1 MEALL
6 LCEHSS
12 GRARC
17 TEPTETGLA
26 PFPSERRAAC
36 PSRGRYLRRMSSSSS
51 HLLVTALLLPL
62 TACTALGIGSGTR
75 ADPEPRPSER
85 PAAVAAP
92 LELGLAGARRP
103 DVLRFLM
110 VRSATNPSL
119 SPDGMEVAFSTRISG
134 TPQVWTVNARSGWP
148 RQLTYGEPVSF
159 HAWSPSGDWILYG
172 RDRAGDEREGFYLI
186 DPLGTPERELIAPSD
201 AFRVFGS
208 FTADGER
215 LVYATTGDDGPT
227 FDIHL
232 LELESGR
239 DRRLMEGRMGL
250 YAAAVRPDGGAVI
263 LTEARGEDAV
273 DVHLYDVGAREL
285 RTLLAPRVAARYASF
300 SWEPD
305 GEAFYLAT
313 DQGRDFSGLAR
324 YDLARDRLEFLDHYL
339 GEEDLDRDVEEVA
352 LSPDGRFLAWTVNVE
367 GWSRLHVRDLQTR
380 NDLAP
385 GHIPEG
391 VYEIEWAS
399 AAPVLAITIRSP
411 VIPGDIWTLDLRT
424 RILHRA
430 TRSDPAGL
438 DLTRMVIP
446 THHSFPARDGVEIHG
461 LLYLPSAPDRGT
473 PPPILIAV
481 HGGPTAQA
489 RPTFDAAHQYL
500 LARGVAVFD
509 LNYRGSTGY
518 GKRYARRNDG
528 RLRERELGDIEDAL
542 EWLGERGWVDTSRAA
557 IAGASYGGYLSLAA
571 LTRLPDRFRAGIA
584 FVGVSDWLTALEGA
598 SPELQASDR
607 VEYGDVTD
615 PGDREF
621 FRRLSPLTWVD
632 SLRAPVMLVHGANDP
647 RDPVEQSDRFAEAVR
662 ERGGEVEYLR
672 FPDEGHGIHRL
683 ENRVAAYRR
692 LAEFLERTLEL
703 P

>member
-1 MEALL
+1 
-6 LCEHSS
+6 
-12 GRARC
+12 
-17 TEPTETGLA
+17 
-26 PFPSERRAAC
+26 
-36 PSRGRYLRRMSSSSS
+36 MSSPSAR
-51 HLLVTALLLPL
+51 LLVGALALLPL
-62 TACTALGIGSGTR
+62 TACTALGVGSGTR
-75 ADPEPRPSER
+75 TDPEPRPAEQPTAR
-85 PAAVAAP
+85 AGG
-92 LELGLAGARRP
+92 LEVGLAGARRP
-103 DVLRFLM
+103 DILRYLM
-110 VRSATNPSL
+110 VRSATDPSL

-134 TPQVWTVNARSGWP
+134 SPQVWVVDARSGWP

-159 HAWSPSGDWILYG
+159 HAWSPAGDWILYG
-172 RDRAGDEREGFYLI
+172 RDRAGDEREGFYLV
-186 DPLGTPERELIAPSD
+186 DPLGTPERELLAPSE
-201 AFRVFGS
+201 AFRVFGA

-215 LVYATTGDDGPT
+215 LVYASTGGDEPN
-227 FDIHL
+227 FDIHQL
-232 LELESGR
+232 DVESGR
-239 DRRLMEGRMGL
+239 NRRLMEGRMGL
-250 YAAAVRPDGGAVI
+250 YAAAVRPDGGAVL

-273 DVHLYDVGAREL
+273 DVHLYDVRAREL
-285 RTLLAPRVAARYASF
+285 RTLLAPRVASRYASF

-305 GEAFYLAT
+305 AEAFYLAT

-324 YDLARDRLEFLDHYL
+324 FDLARDRLEFLDHYL
-339 GEEDLDRDVEEVA
+339 GEDDLDRDVEDVA
-352 LSPDGRFLAWTVNVE
+352 LSPDGRYLAWTVNVE
-367 GWSRLHVRDLQTR
+367 GWSHLHVRDLQTR

-385 GHIPEG
+385 GYMPDG
-391 VYEIEWAS
+391 VYEIEWAPE
-399 AAPVLAITIRSP
+399 APVLAITLRSP
-411 VIPGDIWTLDLRT
+411 VVPGDIWTLDLRT
-424 RILHRA
+424 RILHRT

-446 THHSFPARDGVEIHG
+446 THHSLPARDGVEIHG
-461 LLYLPSAPDRGT
+461 LLYLPSATPDGGAV
-473 PPPILIAV
+473 PPILIAV

-489 RPTFDAAHQYL
+489 RPTFDPLYQYL

-542 EWLGERGWVDTSRAA
+542 AWLGERGWVDTSRAA

-584 FVGVSDWLTALEGA
+584 FVGVSDWVTALEGA

-615 PGDREF
+615 PRDREF
-621 FRRLSPLTWVD
+621 FGRLSPLTWVD

-672 FPDEGHGIHRL
+672 FPDEGHGIRRL
-683 ENRVAAYRR
+683 ENRVTAYRGV
-692 LAEFLERTLEL
+692 AEFLERTLEL
-703 P
+703 RSR